1 MSDIISDIKFYE
13 DEIKKLNKEVTG
25 LKKEKEKLI
34 SEAQEK
40 DVLSNEKYSLV
51 IKEVNSS
58 RIDQELLREKYPE
71 IAKEVTVTNKYNK
84 KYIKDNRNI
93 EKTMEETLIRI
104 KSKQKL

>member
-71 IAKEVTVTNKYNK
+71 IAKEVTITNKYNK
-84 KYIKDNRNI
+84 KYIKDN
-93 EKTMEETLIRI
+93 KKLDKVMEETVKRMR
-104 KSKQKL
+104 SKPL